1 MMVNVSLRTLNVDQ
15 WMTIASAISNA
26 KPEPVAPGAFG
37 HGQPGPVRGAGRD
50 GRARPSW

>member
-26 KPEPVAPGAFG
+26 KPEPVAPGA
-37 HGQPGPVRGAGRD
+37 
-50 GRARPSW
+50 RPRPAWPSTWCRT